1 LVAQIATPLP
11 HGRARTVSGLVGCA
25 ASPNTGLVIPPGGT
39 ITIAD
44 PLGPGTIMHLWLTQW
59 SRRVL
64 GIDWD
69 VPEPDLLRTLML
81 RVT

>member
-1 LVAQIATPLP
+1 
-11 HGRARTVSGLVGCA
+11 
-25 ASPNTGLVIPPGGT
+25 VIPPGGT